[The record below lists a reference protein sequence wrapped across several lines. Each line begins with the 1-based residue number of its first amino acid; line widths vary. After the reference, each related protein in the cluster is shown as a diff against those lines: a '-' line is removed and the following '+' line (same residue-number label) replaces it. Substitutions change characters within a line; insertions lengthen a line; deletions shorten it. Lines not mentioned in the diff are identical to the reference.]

1 MDLSHNKQLRTVIVK
16 SQRNKGLLSE
26 GGRAGILSKL
36 ILPDNRSNTE
46 GISIL
51 ECSDN
56 NLEKLD
62 ISRSPHLRK
71 INCSWNKLKALET
84 SHNQELRELNC
95 EANYIGELDFSANL
109 KMEFLT
115 CGLQG
120 YEWIRQ
126 EGNDYR
132 LLKKLIL
139 PEQKRMWK
147 EVRCVNFLLKKYQKK
162 QFRFLVT
169 TLI

>member
-1 MDLSHNKQLRTVIVK
+1 M
-16 SQRNKGLLSE
+16 
-26 GGRAGILSKL
+26 
-36 ILPDNRSNTE
+36 
-46 GISIL
+46 
-51 ECSDN
+51 
-56 NLEKLD
+56 D

-139 PEQKRMWK
+139 PEQKENVEGGSLRKLSIK
-147 EVRCVNFLLKKYQKK
+147 EISEEAIPVF
-162 QFRFLVT
+162 
-169 TLI
+169 